1 MASPARRLAR
11 QLLPERLR
19 QSLTARV
26 PSISEGAPQAANM
39 ESKLA
44 PISIEVEPLV
54 VAADL
59 EGAVNAAGGGFYERA
74 WALFQ
79 GVPVEK
85 WAAKAADEYVMS
97 GLHVDPDATR
107 ATLRE
112 LAESGAAYVPGRA
125 WLAMTSRVFGF
136 GDQELARSLY
146 ARLDEAV
153 GDGTNGDT
161 TWVVESRDWLRPWVA
176 ADNDEPDAPSAPE
189 GTVSYAVVD
198 YGHPGRSRASAN
210 IGDHVQTVASLGHLV
225 RHRDLEFTGE
235 SELDELA
242 NRLRERVRPERV
254 REGLSAKVQLMTL
267 QRDASMYQPVPK
279 DTWMLGFGWY
289 MHPIFEMRYG
299 MPFHKNLRP
308 IFVSFHCSTR
318 AMMTDE
324 TIEYL
329 KKYAPI
335 GCRDWTTVDILLSV
349 GVPAF
354 FSGCLTTTVSTVFP
368 DATEL
373 PGPDAPVG
381 YVDVFDGS
389 IPEGAPTYAQGGLDE
404 VRFRPFVQNIDD
416 AITML
421 EGYRRDHRKLVTS
434 RLHCYLPGR
443 SIGIDIDFRPKNLSD
458 PRFAGLNPLTPAEF
472 DGIRESMND
481 RLETIL
487 TKIFSGASVEEV
499 YAQWAEMNAAEVEI
513 ARQRRAGA
521 RKVGELV
528 SSITEDVRSNS
539 VSIPEQVP
547 ADAVHV
553 VVSARPKQRPK
564 LRRLIKSIAAY
575 SSRPVHLWVQ
585 TGGTD
590 LRLDE
595 LARPGIT
602 LSALDVSGLS
612 GIKQPDGSTLP
623 IGQLERLV
631 VADLL
636 PDVDK
641 LVILPVAAVLTEDIA
656 GLADTDLGGNLVAA
670 SDVVGTRGDSGF
682 QQIHAAAN
690 KQAERTTEAAELRR
704 DGHQRHA
711 FDFDAF
717 DIEVLVL
724 DAAQWREKD
733 LLTSLAPYVETY
745 GMTYRN
751 ALLLEVGPHRAVLPE
766 RWNAIPG
773 KTSVAKPA
781 LARLP

>member
-26 PSISEGAPQAANM
+26 PSISEGAP
-39 ESKLA
+39 EGVKPA

-59 EGAVNAAGGGFYERA
+59 DGAVNAAGGGFYERA

-85 WAAKAADEYVMS
+85 WAVSAADEYVMS

-161 TWVVESRDWLRPWVA
+161 KWVVESRDWLRSWVA
-176 ADNDEPDAPSAPE
+176 ADNDEPDAPAAPE

-242 NRLRERVRPERV
+242 DRLRERVRPERV
-254 REGLSAKVQLMTL
+254 RDGLSAKVQLLTL

-381 YVDVFDGS
+381 YVDVFDGT

-404 VRFRPFVQNIDD
+404 VRFRPFVKNIDD

-458 PRFAGLNPLTPAEF
+458 PRFAGLNPLTPEEF

-499 YAQWAEMNAAEVEI
+499 YAQWSEMNAAEVEI

-528 SSITEDVRSNS
+528 SSIADDVRSNP
-539 VSIPEQVP
+539 VHTPEQVP
-547 ADAVHV
+547 ADAIHV
-553 VVSARPKQRPK
+553 AVSARPKQRPK

-602 LSALDVSGLS
+602 LSALDVSGFD

-636 PDVDK
+636 PDVDR
-641 LVILPVAAVLTEDIA
+641 LVILPVSAVLTEDIA
-656 GLADTDLGGNLVAA
+656 GLADTDLEGNLLAA
-670 SDVVGTRGDSGF
+670 ADVVGTRGVSGF

-690 KQAERTTEAAELRR
+690 KQAERTTLAAELRR

-717 DIEVLVL
+717 DIDVLVL
-724 DAAQWREKD
+724 DAAQWREKG
-733 LLTSLAPYVETY
+733 LLASLAPYVETY

-751 ALLLEVGPHRAVLPE
+751 VVLLEVGPHRAVLPE

-773 KTSVAKPA
+773 KTSVAEPA
-781 LARLP
+781 LARLA